1 MKEQTLLSQ
10 CVAALEQILRIN
22 PGFVSVIL
30 HPLSDETL
38 RAAVEQHFAT
48 LRADVQF
55 ANVPESNL
63 LWIDIRVEGQKGMAR
78 ELTSVQIEACRKVLE
93 TLLTLNHEWADV
105 VLVPLKN
112 ASTRD
117 ALEHVFRSK
126 GYVVEFY
133 QLNGLAETT
142 GVIVRPPRDGKLVP
156 LSNANTGTMAA
167 NATSSRMQT

>member
-10 CVAALEQILRIN
+10 CVAVLEQILRIN

-30 HPLSDETL
+30 HPLSDEAL
-38 RAAVEQHFAT
+38 RAAVEQHFAK
-48 LRADVQF
+48 LRADIQF
-55 ANVPESNL
+55 ANVADTNL
-63 LWIDIRVEGQKGMAR
+63 LWVDIRVDGQNGMAR
-78 ELTSVQIEACRKVLE
+78 ELTSVQVEACRKVLE
-93 TLLTLNHEWADV
+93 TLLALNHEWADV

-117 ALEHVFRSK
+117 ALEYVFQSK

-142 GVIVRPPRDGKLVP
+142 GVIIRPPRDGKLVP
-156 LSNANTGTMAA
+156 LSNANTRTMVA
-167 NATSSRMQT
+167 NATSSRMRT